1 MHERLRGREWGDGW
15 RRAAAGAVVALTL
28 CGLSACAGSTGAGSA
43 EAAPPPRSDPHEP
56 RLAEPGCDAP
66 SVIAHRGE
74 TGDGRKLPENS
85 AAAEL
90 TAAAEGATYLN
101 LDVRWT
107 GDAVPV
113 ALHDATVGR
122 TTSDLDPD
130 TDVTSM
136 TASQYTR
143 LNARTYAGDT
153 GQGSIIA
160 ALHPQTLAQI
170 LDAVA
175 RTGRPVIVQMEE
187 DPFHSAGHPA
197 QEFASLAR
205 AVARSSAAARV
216 IVAGWTLPDLAAFH
230 TDDPHATLAYLFETI
245 GADRYPDAAQIERV
259 GARILYVD
267 YRGVTAPLVTQ
278 WHRQGLKVWVWTPAA
293 PAQWQRMRADGVDA
307 IATDWAQAYL
317 TWALPS
323 RPCGAQF

>member
-1 MHERLRGREWGDGW
+1 MHERLRGREWGAVW
-15 RRAAAGAVVALTL
+15 RRAVAGAAVALTL
-28 CGLSACAGSTGAGSA
+28 CGLSACAGST
-43 EAAPPPRSDPHEP
+43 EAVPTPRADPHQP
-56 RLAEPGCDAP
+56 RLAEPACDAP

-85 AAAEL
+85 AQAEL

-122 TTSDLDPD
+122 TTSDTDPGA
-130 TDVTSM
+130 DVTSM

-153 GQGSIIA
+153 GQGSIVA
-160 ALHPQTLAQI
+160 ALHPQTLVQI

-175 RTGRPVIVQMEE
+175 QTGRPVIVQMEG
-187 DPFHSAGHPA
+187 DPFHLAGHPV
-197 QEFASLAR
+197 QEFANLAR
-205 AVARSSAAARV
+205 VVEHSAAAARI

-230 TDDPHATLAYLFETI
+230 AADPHATLAYLFETV
-245 GADRYPDAAQIERV
+245 GARRYPQAAQIERV

-267 YRGVTAPLVTQ
+267 YRGVSAPLVTQ
-278 WHRQGLKVWVWTPAA
+278 WHRQGLKVWVWTPAGPA
-293 PAQWQRMRADGVDA
+293 PWQRMRADGVDA